1 MARFC
6 WTWRL
11 SSSVR
16 HWRAA
21 LPFSARNAAG
31 SVCQEKSWK
40 RQKKIPLNKVTRLK
54 SYLFSRDR
62 DDQHLCD
69 CSKKQKENVPI
80 EILTLYEKADPCW
93 LIKRSLFFYPFT
105 AYINTV
111 LLHILAWWG
120 VQRGSEDPAMYSYMS
135 TNMQDWIIYL
145 LYEASGIYKSLVSIP
160 FETQQMQ
167 TGQIVHLWPYI
178 NFAPKK

>member
-31 SVCQEKSWK
+31 SDCQEKSWK

-93 LIKRSLFFYPFT
+93 LIKRSLFL
-105 AYINTV
+105 IHS
-111 LLHILAWWG
+111 LLTSTLYFRIFWPDEGFRG
-120 VQRGSEDPAMYSYMS
+120 VQRTQLCILTWAQICRIGLYTSYMKPV
-135 TNMQDWIIYL
+135 
-145 LYEASGIYKSLVSIP
+145 G
-160 FETQQMQ
+160 
-167 TGQIVHLWPYI
+167 YI
-178 NFAPKK
+178 NHW